1 MKTDKELKEN
11 NPELYKV
18 ARQGGTERPHS
29 SDLLHIDKKGVFH
42 CAICDASLF
51 SSDTQFDS
59 GSGWPSFTDPINHD
73 SVKLT
78 ADHSHGMHRTEVRCA
93 NCDAHLGHVFPD
105 GPKRKEKDSG
115 ALGRHDRYCTNGICL
130 DLQNN

>member
-59 GSGWPSFTDPINHD
+59 GSGWPSFTDPISQE
-73 SVKLT
+73 SVKLI
-78 ADHSHGMHRTEVRCA
+78 ADRSHGMHRTEVRCA

-105 GPKRKEKDSG
+105 GPKRKREDSG
-115 ALGRHDRYCTNGICL
+115 VLGQHDRYCINGICL
-130 DLQNN
+130 DFQNN